1 MTFDIFFSS
10 TIWIFLAIGAASLGR
25 GKLRENI
32 RISRTDL
39 SLSTVSISVL
49 CFCATST
56 IINIGISETFSNS
69 IEGKVFKELSL
80 SSLTVLQKVKI
91 FVLIGIVSALGEE
104 LFFRGLML
112 KFLSQWSSI
121 PIAILVSSLA
131 FGISHGSPGQAIAA
145 TILGVY
151 LGILT
156 IHAKSVRPAATAHIA
171 NNALFLFWGTSI
183 TESKVIWVTLWLA
196 LVVLLIKWSC
206 SNSRRC
212 K

>member
-1 MTFDIFFSS
+1 MTFEIFFSS

-32 RISRTDL
+32 RISRTNL
-39 SLSTVSISVL
+39 SFSIVLISVI
-49 CFCATST
+49 CFCATS
-56 IINIGISETFSNS
+56 IILNIGISETFSNS
-69 IEGKVFKELSL
+69 IEGEVFKELSL
-80 SSLTVLQKVKI
+80 SSLTVTQKVKI

-112 KFLSQWSSI
+112 KLLSQWSSI

-131 FGISHGSPGQAIAA
+131 FGISHGNPVQAVAA
-145 TILGVY
+145 AILGVY
-151 LGILT
+151 LGVLT
-156 IHAKSVRPAATAHIA
+156 IQSKSVRPAVTAHIA
-171 NNALFLFWGTSI
+171 NNTLFLFWGTSI
-183 TESKVIWVTLWLA
+183 NESKVIWVTLWLA

-206 SNSRRC
+206 SNSRQC